1 MVLFDL
7 VNEFGL
13 MGLFLATFLSASIVP
28 FPSEPAI
35 VFALTFSSAIVV
47 FIIAL
52 LAGILGGIT
61 NYYIGSRSLHNFLVK
76 RSPKNERKAQRIFKR
91 IGIIAL
97 LIAPWIPFI
106 GDPLLI
112 VAGMLKMNFK
122 KFLIFSTL
130 GKAIKI
136 AVVIY
141 LGQALFQII

>member
-13 MGLFLATFLSASIVP
+13 IGLFLATFLSASIVP

-52 LAGILGGIT
+52 SSGVLGGIT
-61 NYYIGSRSLHNFLVK
+61 NYYIGSRGFHNFLVK
-76 RSPKNERKAQRIFKR
+76 RSPENEKKAQKIFKKF
-91 IGIIAL
+91 GIIAL
-97 LIAPWIPFI
+97 LVAPWIPFV
-106 GDPLLI
+106 GDPLLV

-122 KFLIFSTL
+122 KFLIFSAI
-130 GKAIKI
+130 GKVIKI
-136 AVVIY
+136 AIVIY
-141 LGQALFQII
+141 LGQVLFQVI